1 MEIYEQILSSRKLSA
16 NNLDKFIN
24 PIYDENH
31 DPFLLPDMEK
41 AIKRLLIAHR
51 NKEKIFIYG
60 DYDIDGLTASTL
72 LLDALE
78 SFGYKDVE
86 VFIPN
91 RFSEGYGLTVDAIK
105 EIASKGANLIVT
117 VDCGSLS
124 YEPVG
129 VANRLGVDVI
139 ITDHHNVNE
148 LLPEAVAV
156 INPKRKEH
164 NYPFIDLPG
173 VGVAFKLV
181 QALQTKLKGL
191 ENGQEKWLLDL
202 VALGT
207 ICDVVSLVDEN
218 RTHVYWGLKVLQK
231 SRRVGLVEL
240 MKIASVNKDNLK
252 TRDVGFALGPRMNAS
267 GRLETAMHS
276 LDLLRA
282 KNKVQARDKAELLD
296 EMNSRRRQNQD
307 VIYEQA
313 LIQAEGQSDSKVLV
327 VSDPSWNHGIV
338 GIVAAKLVELYKKP
352 VFVLQVMG
360 DESKGSARSFGDF
373 SVADAVRSAD
383 DLIIKGG
390 GHKMAAGV
398 TLLSDKIPEFR
409 QRVNHYY
416 DSLSLSGQEKFLVPA
431 SDGKV
436 DCLKSIDLELT
447 DLISSLEPFGNGN
460 PEPVITIQNVRVA
473 NSREMGSN
481 QQHTKITIVDEHEH
495 ALDLIRFNTPPEYR
509 VNIGDSINIWFS
521 VEVNEWNNNKRVE
534 GRLLHLEKNFQ
545 T

>member
-1 MEIYEQILSSRKLSA
+1 MEIYEQILSSRNLSA

-24 PIYDENH
+24 PIYDEKH

-78 SFGYKDVE
+78 SFGYRDVE

-156 INPKRKEH
+156 INPKRKQH

-282 KNKVQARDKAELLD
+282 NNKVQARDKAELLD

-313 LIQAEGQSDSKVLV
+313 LIQAEDQSDSKVLV
-327 VSDPSWNHGIV
+327 VSDAYWNHGIV
-338 GIVAAKLVELYKKP
+338 GIVAAKLVERYKKP

-416 DSLSLSGQEKFLVPA
+416 DSLSLAGQEKFLVPV

-436 DCLKSIDLELT
+436 DCLKRIDLELT

-509 VNIGDSINIWFS
+509 VNIGNSLNIWFS

-534 GRLLHLEKNFQ
+534 GRLLHLEKNSQ